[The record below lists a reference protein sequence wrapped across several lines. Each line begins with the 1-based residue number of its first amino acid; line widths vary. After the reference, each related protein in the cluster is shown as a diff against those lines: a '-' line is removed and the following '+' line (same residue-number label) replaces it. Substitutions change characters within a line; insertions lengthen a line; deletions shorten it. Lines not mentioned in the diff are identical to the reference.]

1 MDRSYRLLNWLRR
14 RRSAARTRDA
24 ADMGIDW
31 ALELILADR
40 AGGPGPAALHPAA
53 LHPVAQHPIALH
65 HAARRHAVQATPLR
79 QAPPPA

>member
-31 ALELILADR
+31 ALELILADQ
-40 AGGPGPAALHPAA
+40 AGAP
-53 LHPVAQHPIALH
+53 HPVAQHPIALH

-79 QAPPPA
+79 QAPPSA

>member
-14 RRSAARTRDA
+14 RRCTARTRDA

-40 AGGPGPAALHPAA
+40 AGAL
-53 LHPVAQHPIALH
+53 HPIALH
-65 HAARRHAVQATPLR
+65 HAAHRHAAQAAPQLP
-79 QAPPPA
+79 APPPA

>member
-40 AGGPGPAALHPAA
+40 VGAAGPAALP
-53 LHPVAQHPIALH
+53 PVAQRAIALH

>member
-40 AGGPGPAALHPAA
+40 AGAPGPAA

-65 HAARRHAVQATPLR
+65 HAAGRHALQATPLR